1 MDFKSLTHLLD
12 HFRDEQTCIEYYEA
26 IRWNG
31 NPVCPH
37 CGAEKPYKTNRG
49 YKCSDSVCY
58 KKFTVK
64 VGTIFEASNIKFRVW
79 IAAIYLCT
87 VHKKGI
93 SSVQLSIDLGI
104 TQKSAWFVL
113 HRIREMLKLQAPA
126 MLGEN
131 EIVEVDESYVGG
143 KEKNRHY
150 GKKQSENPELA
161 NDGTPYTK
169 KKIVER
175 NGKIILKHVPSAH
188 SENMVSFIKKH
199 VPKGSHMVTDEAS
212 VYKTLQTDYTHNTV
226 VHSLNVYVVGNA
238 HTNTIENFWSTLK
251 RSLYGIY
258 HQVSDKHFQRY
269 LNEFSARYNARLN
282 SPTEKINLT
291 LNNTKGRLSYK
302 SLIA

>member
-104 TQKSAWFVL
+104 TQK
-113 HRIREMLKLQAPA
+113 
-126 MLGEN
+126 
-131 EIVEVDESYVGG
+131 
-143 KEKNRHY
+143 
-150 GKKQSENPELA
+150 
-161 NDGTPYTK
+161 
-169 KKIVER
+169 
-175 NGKIILKHVPSAH
+175 
-188 SENMVSFIKKH
+188 
-199 VPKGSHMVTDEAS
+199 
-212 VYKTLQTDYTHNTV
+212 
-226 VHSLNVYVVGNA
+226 
-238 HTNTIENFWSTLK
+238 
-251 RSLYGIY
+251 
-258 HQVSDKHFQRY
+258 
-269 LNEFSARYNARLN
+269 
-282 SPTEKINLT
+282 
-291 LNNTKGRLSYK
+291 
-302 SLIA
+302 